1 MTIDHIMK
9 ALRRVTDKSPIG
21 GLALVKIKHGN
32 DIYKVVS
39 VDIQVEL
46 PEISAVVE
54 VEPA

>member
-1 MTIDHIMK
+1 MTIDQIMK
-9 ALRRVTDKSPIG
+9 ALRRVSDKSPIG
-21 GLALVKIKHGN
+21 GLSWVKIKHGN

-46 PEISAVVE
+46 LEISAVVE